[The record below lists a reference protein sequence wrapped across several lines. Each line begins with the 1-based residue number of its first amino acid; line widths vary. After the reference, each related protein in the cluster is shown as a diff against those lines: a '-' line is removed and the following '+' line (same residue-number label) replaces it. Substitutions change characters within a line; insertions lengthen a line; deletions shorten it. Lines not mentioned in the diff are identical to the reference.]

1 MFGKNFKER
10 NKIKIVKVVFLDS
23 KCKLPKKYKSYNYLI
38 RDNLVDCRND
48 EYYALYEIT
57 NDAGFNY
64 RGSKVIFIAYK
75 DLAPQEETVGYK
87 QIVKLTL
94 KGTTKFDSDK
104 GIKNVQDEQIE
115 LISEGWKLTNQ
126 AFNDFTDNYGIT
138 NGFGDS
144 TSAIRTSTAN
154 IISTTPLESN
164 YQSLWTEFPTNNIED
179 KNKKENTKMF
189 ENLTKSLKCGR
200 AQDVRMSIYGPAF
213 KGEDSNWYS
222 VDNDD
227 VLTDVSDLLLDMDSC
242 CYMMPVA
249 KDKVKE
255 GDFILHNGR
264 WVKITYLDEESN
276 LSALDIFKKEH
287 IIPALTK
294 SPFGFEFYT
303 KLIPLLDFS
312 NIQADANNPF
322 GILPIILMT
331 KNKNSK
337 DILPLLMAMGTQ
349 GRFNFDMSNPMMM
362 CLLMKDVD
370 GDNLLPFMM
379 MSQMNKTNN

>member
-1 MFGKNFKER
+1 M
-10 NKIKIVKVVFLDS
+10 KIVKVVFLDS
-23 KCKLPKKYKSYNYLI
+23 KYKLPKKYKSYNYLI
-38 RDNLVDCRND
+38 RDSLIECRDD
-48 EYYALYEIT
+48 EYYTLYEIT

-75 DLAPQEETVGYK
+75 DLDSQEETVGYK
-87 QIVKLTL
+87 EIVKLTL
-94 KGTTKFDSDK
+94 KGATKFDSDV

-115 LISEGWKLTNQ
+115 LIGEGWKLTNQ
-126 AFNDFTDNYGIT
+126 AFNDFMDNYVTT
-138 NGFGDS
+138 NGWSDS
-144 TSAIRTSTAN
+144 TSGIRTNTTN

-164 YQSLWTEFPTNNIED
+164 WQSEWAKVYTTTNIED

-213 KGEDSNWYS
+213 KGEDGNWYS
-222 VDNDD
+222 VDNDN

-249 KDKVKE
+249 KNQVKE
-255 GDFILHNGR
+255 GDFILHNGH
-264 WVKITYLDEESN
+264 WVKITYLDEEYGS
-276 LSALDIFKKEH
+276 SALDIFKKEQ
-287 IIPALTK
+287 IVPALTK

-312 NIQADANNPF
+312 KIQADANNPF
-322 GILPIILMT
+322 GILPMILMT

-337 DILPLLMAMGTQ
+337 DILPLLMTMGPQ
-349 GRFNFDMSNPMMM
+349 GGFNFDMSNPMMM
-362 CLLMKDVD
+362 YLLMKDVD
-370 GDNLLPFMM
+370 GDNFLPFLM